1 MKATQIALRGVWL
14 DPVGG
19 CPHYHGAPEGV
30 GRCDANE
37 MRPCNLETGYPC
49 ELIKEIIAEWRLEL
63 ENKEERRIEADVRG

>member
-19 CPHYHGAPEGV
+19 CPHYHPDSGTP

-37 MRPCNLETGYPC
+37 MRLCNLDCGYPC
-49 ELIKEIIAEWRLEL
+49 TLFKEIIKEWRLEL
-63 ENKEERRIEADVRG
+63 ENKEERRIEVDVRG